1 MTSLLLRSCLF
12 VPGNNYRAIL
22 KTEKINFDAAIFDLE
37 DAVPLEEKETARIFV
52 KDAIEKLDFKGKLKI
67 VRINSEAELIDD
79 DLKAVLRKGLDG
91 IMLPKAESAED
102 IIRLKEL
109 IERYSTSINP
119 FIIALVESAK
129 GVVRAEEIAE
139 REVAAIAFG
148 ALDYYRTLGRSYFKF
163 TPKQVELLFA
173 RSKVVNAAKAFGKKA
188 IDSPFFGL
196 IIDKDGL
203 MKESKLAWQLGFDGK
218 LVIHPNHVEIVNQI
232 FSPKEEDVKLAREII
247 EAFEKAGTTSVGGR
261 MIDYASYVQ
270 AKEVIEMYE
279 EILKREGLR

>member
-67 VRINSEAELIDD
+67 VRVNSEAELIED

-91 IMLPKAESAED
+91 IMLPKAESADD
-102 IIRLKEL
+102 ITRLKEL
-109 IERYSTSINP
+109 IEKYSTSINP

-129 GVVRAEEIAE
+129 GVVRTEEIAKS
-139 REVAAIAFG
+139 EVAAIAFG

-163 TPKQVELLFA
+163 TLEQVELLFA

-203 MKESKLAWQLGFDGK
+203 MRESKLAWQLGFDGK

-232 FSPKEEDVKLAREII
+232 FSPKAEDVKLAREII
-247 EAFEKAGTTSVGGR
+247 EAFEKAGTSSVGGR

-270 AKEVIEMYE
+270 AKEVIEMHE